1 MSAPSAA
8 DDTTLNRHLGPW
20 TLTALGI
27 GAVIGGGIFVITG
40 TAAARFAGPA
50 IVISFV
56 ISGIGCLFAGLCYA
70 EFAAMYPVA
79 GSAYSYSYAALG
91 RSTAWFVGWNLVLE
105 YLVSAAAVAV
115 GWSGYFVGLLK
126 SVGIVLAPTLTSA
139 PLTFSA
145 TQGLV
150 LTGALI
156 NLPAMG
162 LIVLLSVFLITGVRE
177 TARANALMVAI
188 KIAVVLLVIVFGASH
203 IKVAYWHPFIPPNT
217 GRFGNFGW
225 SGIIAAAG
233 LVFFAYIGFDA
244 VSVAAQEARNPQR
257 DLPTGILASL
267 LICTVLYIL
276 MALVLT
282 GLASYRTLDV
292 ADPVSFAVSRIPSLR
307 WLSDVVEIGATVGL
321 ASVAFVGLY
330 GQSRIFYSMARDG
343 FLPPAF
349 CRVHPRLHT
358 PLIGTIMTG
367 AIAALLAGLFPIGVL
382 SELVSIG
389 TLCAFS
395 VVCIGVMLLRVR
407 EPNASRPFRTPF
419 VWVVAPAVLLICLT
433 MMYGLPAA
441 TWIRLGVWTA
451 IGFAIYFGYGVL
463 HAAQR
468 PHWQSESA
476 KISLGSSG
484 AEQSLTGN
492 SPTTQ

>member
-1 MSAPSAA
+1 MSAPPVA
-8 DDTTLNRHLGPW
+8 DVTGLKRHLGPW

-40 TAAARFAGPA
+40 TAAAKYAGPA

-91 RSTAWFVGWNLVLE
+91 RGTAWFVGWNLVLE
-105 YLVSAAAVAV
+105 YLVSASAVAV
-115 GWSGYFVGLLK
+115 GWSGYFVGFLK
-126 SVGIVLAPTLTSA
+126 SFGIVLAPALSSA
-139 PLTFSA
+139 PLTFSN

-150 LTGALI
+150 LTGAVI
-156 NLPAMG
+156 NLPAIG
-162 LIVLLSVFLITGVRE
+162 LVLLLSSFLITGVRE
-177 TARANALMVAI
+177 TARANAMMVAI
-188 KIAVVLLVIVFGASH
+188 KITVVLLVILFGAGH
-203 IKVAYWHPFIPPNT
+203 IKAYHWQPFIPPNT
-217 GRFGNFGW
+217 GSFGHFGW
-225 SGIIAAAG
+225 SGVLAASG

-257 DLPTGILASL
+257 DLPAGILASL
-267 LICTVLYIL
+267 LVCTVLYIL

-292 ADPVSFAVSRIPSLR
+292 ADPVSFAVSQIPALQ
-307 WLSDVVEIGATVGL
+307 WLTIVVEFGATVGL

-343 FLPPAF
+343 FLPPIF
-349 CRVHPRLHT
+349 CYVHPRFRT
-358 PLIGTIMTG
+358 PFLGTIMTG
-367 AIAALLAGLFPIGVL
+367 AVAASLAGLFPIGVL

-395 VVCIGVMLLRVR
+395 MVCVGVMLLRVR
-407 EPNASRPFRTPF
+407 EPNASRPFRTPM
-419 VWVVAPAVLLICLT
+419 VWVVAPAGLAICLI
-433 MMYGLPAA
+433 MMYSLPAA
-441 TWIRLGVWTA
+441 TWIRLGVWTTA
-451 IGFAIYFGYGVL
+451 GFGIYFGYGMF
-463 HAAQR
+463 HAAHR
-468 PHWQSESA
+468 PAWQPDTA
-476 KISLGSSG
+476 AIIPGTLAGTL
-484 AEQSLTGN
+484 SLTKD
-492 SPTTQ
+492 PTADP

>member
-1 MSAPSAA
+1 MSAPTAA
-8 DDTTLNRHLGPW
+8 DPTALKRHLGPW

-56 ISGIGCLFAGLCYA
+56 ISGMGCLFAGLCYA

-105 YLVSAAAVAV
+105 YLVSASAVAV
-115 GWSGYFVGLLK
+115 GWSGYFVGFLK
-126 SVGIVLAPTLTSA
+126 SLGIALSPALTGAPM
-139 PLTFSA
+139 TFSSS
-145 TQGLV
+145 QGLV

-156 NLPAMG
+156 NLPAIG
-162 LIVLLSVFLITGVRE
+162 LVLLLSTFLIVGVRE
-177 TARANALMVAI
+177 TARANAVMVAI
-188 KIAVVLLVIVFGASH
+188 KITVVLLVILFGAGH
-203 IKVAYWHPFIPPNT
+203 INVQNWQPFIPANT
-217 GRFGNFGW
+217 GTFGHYGW
-225 SGIIAAAG
+225 SGIVAAAG

-257 DLPTGILASL
+257 DLPVGILTSL
-267 LICTVLYIL
+267 LVCTVLYIL

-292 ADPVSFAVSRIPSLR
+292 TDPVSFAVSQIPALQ
-307 WLSDVVEIGATVGL
+307 WLAIVVEFGATVGL

-330 GQSRIFYSMARDG
+330 GQSRIFYAMARDG
-343 FLPPAF
+343 FLPPVF
-349 CRVHPRLHT
+349 CRVHPRFRT
-358 PLIGTIMTG
+358 PVLGTVVTG
-367 AIAALLAGLFPIGVL
+367 TIAALLAGLFPIEIL

-395 VVCIGVMLLRVR
+395 VVCVGVMLLRVR
-407 EPNASRPFRTPF
+407 EPNAPRPFRTPL
-419 VWVVAPAVLLICLT
+419 VWVVAPAGLMICLT

-441 TWIRLGVWTA
+441 TWARLGIWTA
-451 IGFAIYFGYGVL
+451 VGFAIYFGYGVF
-463 HAAQR
+463 HAAHR
-468 PHWQSESA
+468 PQWQAEASA
-476 KISLGSSG
+476 APLAQG
-484 AEQSLTGN
+484 AGRRH
-492 SPTTQ
+492 